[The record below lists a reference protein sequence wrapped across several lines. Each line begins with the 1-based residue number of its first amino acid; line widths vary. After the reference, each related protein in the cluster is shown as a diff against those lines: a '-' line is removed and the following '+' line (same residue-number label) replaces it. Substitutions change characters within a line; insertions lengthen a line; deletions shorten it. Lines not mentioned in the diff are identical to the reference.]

1 MSLSLLCL
9 NHYNPFGEKIKYANL
24 LYNLFIFS
32 PNVFSSCECHTPA
45 TARYCSGGVIGKPSW
60 ELANRKA
67 SKCVEKQKQTDK
79 KKLRKK
85 KKTLQ
90 KKNKCYSLLLN
101 GFQKLLSSVNLWVT
115 PGLETCQLCQAFQ
128 SLFAH
133 LERPITR
140 PGSLIGFWE
149 CRALRHRD
157 IIYYLHWYE
166 IKWYNIS
173 TYIHICFII

>member
-32 PNVFSSCECHTPA
+32 PNGFSSCECHTPA

-79 KKLRKK
+79 KKTPKK
-85 KKTLQ
+85 KKKNITE
-90 KKNKCYSLLLN
+90 KKQVLLIAT
-101 GFQKLLSSVNLWVT
+101 QWISEIAVV
-115 PGLETCQLCQAFQ
+115 CQPLGH
-128 SLFAH
+128 S
-133 LERPITR
+133 R
-140 PGSLIGFWE
+140 PGDLPVVSGLPKPLCAPRASNNPPWFPDWLLRMSSTKTQRNHILYTLIWNKM
-149 CRALRHRD
+149 
-157 IIYYLHWYE
+157 I
-166 IKWYNIS
+166 
-173 TYIHICFII
+173 